1 MKIQNP
7 ASLLKFVA
15 LAIIASAS
23 FSLSSHAAEKGL
35 SDVFGG
41 KAEKLTPFQECAPLF
56 VFKFISPVDGRSN
69 SWRSAVNVNRNR
81 LNIVLKTGRWE
92 RPDANELKN
101 LWLSY
106 EQDWAKV
113 DTYGKALRFRYEFD
127 ESSLGAAS
135 VFRFG
140 ASEDSRRSHRGNYSL
155 SLVYGGKSCVFSAN
169 GQETGGELPFE
180 ITAGTTVVVDLNP
193 DNTVTIKINDMLIL
207 NDQPVDFGENF
218 VTIALK
224 DTTNR
229 SVPPPQVLRLRDFV
243 VSLGD

>member
-1 MKIQNP
+1 MKIQIP
-7 ASLLKFVA
+7 TSLLKFIA
-15 LAIIASAS
+15 LAIITSAS
-23 FSLSSHAAEKGL
+23 LSTPSHAGEKGL
-35 SDVFGG
+35 SDLLGG
-41 KAEKLTPFQECAPLF
+41 KSEKLVPFQECVPLF
-56 VFKFISPVDGRSN
+56 VYKFISPVDGRSN
-69 SWRSAVNVNRNR
+69 SWRSDVNISRNR
-81 LNIVLKTGRWE
+81 LNITLKTGRWE
-92 RPDANELKN
+92 RPDANELKDI
-101 LWLSY
+101 WLSY

-127 ESSLGAAS
+127 ESSIGAAS
-135 VFRFG
+135 VFKFG
-140 ASEDSRRSHRGNYSL
+140 ASKDSRRSHRGNYSL

-169 GQETGGELPFE
+169 GLETGGELPFE
-180 ITAGTTVVVDLNP
+180 ITAGTTVVLDLNP

-207 NDQPVDFGENF
+207 NDQPVDFAENY